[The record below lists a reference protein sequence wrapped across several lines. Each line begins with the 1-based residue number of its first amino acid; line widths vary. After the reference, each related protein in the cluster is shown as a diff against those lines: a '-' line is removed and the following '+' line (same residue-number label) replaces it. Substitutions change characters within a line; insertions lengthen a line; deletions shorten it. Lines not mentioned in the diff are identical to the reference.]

1 MIPPMFTAVYI
12 PYTSIIPFIGPFIGD
27 NITVITPFT
36 TTSDWIQVIQ
46 FVTFFSPIVGLVM
59 NNVWIGHVFTIP
71 KRSQR
76 ICQDVFHSCNVG
88 PFNPIING
96 QKWEPFING
105 RKYMGF
111 TGIIINLLKGVL
123 YNPHCWWK
131 KSCTS
136 WYVQV
141 QYSIISGFHT
151 SQVVQDFSQQQYHLV
166 PEPEKSVDEDTKF
179 LSAAGATH
187 LLVFSRNGYGECP
200 AIFFWKRRLEQ
211 NPCDG
216 NPKIFIFS
224 GIEGVK
230 P

>member
-1 MIPPMFTAVYI
+1 
-12 PYTSIIPFIGPFIGD
+12 
-27 NITVITPFT
+27 
-36 TTSDWIQVIQ
+36 
-46 FVTFFSPIVGLVM
+46 
-59 NNVWIGHVFTIP
+59 
-71 KRSQR
+71 
-76 ICQDVFHSCNVG
+76 
-88 PFNPIING
+88 
-96 QKWEPFING
+96 
-105 RKYMGF
+105 MGF

-151 SQVVQDFSQQQYHLV
+151 SQVVQDFSHQQYHLV

-200 AIFFWKRRLEQ
+200 VIFWTRRLEQ
-211 NPCDG
+211 NPCHG
-216 NPKIFIFS
+216 NLQILIFS
-224 GIEGVK
+224 GI
-230 P
+230 